1 MKQISFDVQFQV
13 FSPEE
18 FFDYVQENGQV
29 RAYRLF
35 NVSIN
40 DNDSIQAQI
49 KKCLTSG
56 IDFPSYYSAGI
67 ENGQPIVFW
76 QYYPADYWATREQ
89 FTEVVENVF
98 ERSLNNASK
107 DVFFI
112 PPKIKLD

>member
-13 FSPEE
+13 FSPEK

-40 DNDSIQAQI
+40 DTDSIKSQI

-67 ENGQPIVFW
+67 ENGQPIVLW
-76 QYYPADYWATREQ
+76 EYYPVDYQATREQ
-89 FTEVVENVF
+89 FTEVVENVL
-98 ERSLNNASK
+98 ECSLNNASK
-107 DVFFI
+107 DVFFL